1 MGLLGSNRYR
11 SDLNKIH
18 WYGPSE
24 STLILDSS
32 SAEPEGLWL
41 PLSLLPIVGLWH

>member
-11 SDLNKIH
+11 SDLNKLH

-24 STLILDSS
+24 STLMLDSS
-32 SAEPEGLWL
+32 SAEPEGLLL
-41 PLSLLPIVGLWH
+41 PRSLLPRVELWD